1 MNEITMEII
10 ERLGT
15 LNETSEDNTITKQVN
30 IIRWNGGN
38 PKIDIRAWSAT
49 GKAYKGISLTEEEA
63 SNLYTILH
71 NHFKGADSI
80 EQ

>member
-1 MNEITMEII
+1 MANEITMEII
-10 ERLGT
+10 EQLGS
-15 LNETSEDNTITKQVN
+15 LNET
-30 IIRWNGGN
+30 
-38 PKIDIRAWSAT
+38 
-49 GKAYKGISLTEEEA
+49 